1 MALDGSLARKPTREN
16 SDLEMTAA
24 IARARVAG
32 VPMAVVDDLELFGR
46 KLRFEPTA
54 NLCDA
59 VGRHG
64 AT

>member
-1 MALDGSLARKPTREN
+1 
-16 SDLEMTAA
+16 MTAA